1 MVAAPFGMYQPNRSS
16 TPEAQSTLPEETVV
30 FSFPV
35 TGPWVRRMILLAAL
49 AVSLALP
56 ALAWADAAATGMVV
70 WVGWSLPL

>member
-1 MVAAPFGMYQPNRSS
+1 MVAAPFGTYQPDRTSG
-16 TPEAQSTLPEETVV
+16 PGAPSTLAGEAVV

-56 ALAWADAAATGMVV
+56 ALAWADAAATGLVV
-70 WVGWSLPL
+70 WVG